1 MDKVRIGVIGAGWFA
16 SRRHIPTIVESE
28 HAELVALCRR
38 DEWQLAKV
46 ANHFGVERTFTDYR
60 EMLNDVEMDG
70 VLIATPHVLHHEHAE
85 ACLLRGLHV
94 LVEKPMTVSSASAHE
109 LVRIADK
116 EKRVIVVGLNPPYW
130 THCRYLKSLIDGGVL
145 GEIEAVSMSWV
156 GDSRFVFG
164 KAPMPCSSPYSAQW
178 VVPPTL
184 FRAVHALSGGGHFI
198 DTGSHLVS
206 EVLWTTGLS
215 ALEVTAVMDQ
225 EVDMRAA
232 VSIRLENNVPC
243 SISMIGDSGGPRR
256 IHNVYVGSKAVAFVE
271 GQSVRVVTNNGIE
284 HVPSLLE
291 YPVSMPLLQPV
302 DDFVNAI
309 RTGEAPFSPGIDGL
323 HVVEVVEAA
332 YLSARK
338 RSPVGRPIQVTNDI
352 GH

>member
-16 SRRHIPTIVESE
+16 SRRHIPTIIESE

-60 EMLNDVEMDG
+60 EMLDDVEMDG

-164 KAPMPCSSPYSAQW
+164 KAPMPDSSQW

-225 EVDMRAA
+225 KVDMRAA
-232 VSIRLENNVPC
+232 VSIRLENDVPC
-243 SISMIGDSGGPRR
+243 SISIIGDSGGPRR

-271 GQSVRVVTNNGIE
+271 GQSVRVVEHNGSRRNFTYI
-284 HVPSLLE
+284 PSLPE
-291 YPVSMPLLQPV
+291 DPVSMSLLQPV

-309 RTGEAPFSPGIDGL
+309 RTGDAPFSSGIDGL
-323 HVVEVVEAA
+323 RVVEIVEAA
-332 YLSARK
+332 YLSAH
-338 RSPVGRPIQVTNDI
+338 RSGSI
-352 GH
+352 GQLLQR